1 MFLLL
6 VLLTGLG
13 GMHADLNPHKI
24 FLQTTIPEKISS
36 SDAKA
41 DPEHNV
47 VYMIT
52 VEGKPYFVH
61 LKKQSIL
68 SSASFIHSYD
78 KNDFRHS
85 KPLLVQM
92 DCNYNGYVAGIPNSL
107 VTLSVCSGLRGTM
120 QLKNISY
127 VIEPMEAVSG
137 FIHKIYEEKF
147 ADTNILLE
155 ENDTYS
161 WFNSEYQVRKSSE
174 KTDFIKLFP
183 RYIEMHIVVDK
194 NLFDYMGSDINAV
207 TQKVIQIIGLVNTM
221 LTQLQLTVII
231 SSIEIWSNKNKISTT
246 GHAEDVLLQFFEWKK
261 DHLNFKPHQI
271 AYLFVY
277 RKLPILI
284 GATFP
289 GQICNKDFAA
299 AVALYTEGLSL
310 ESYTVI
316 IVQLLGLN
324 LGLTYDKT
332 DTCHCSGDVC
342 TMTPKAVYSG
352 GVKDFSICSL
362 DDFKYISSHNG
373 LTCLQTNL
381 PEMPTYTQR
390 RICGNGLLEGGE
402 ECDCGNNNNCTH
414 KLCCEPLT
422 CRLKGNALCGSG
434 DCCSKDCK
442 FKPAN
447 TICRK
452 SVDEECDFTEFC
464 NGSHPYCL
472 LDTYV
477 RDGEYCDSGGA
488 FCFQGR
494 CRTFDKQC
502 DDLIGRGSRGAPIFC
517 YDEINT
523 RGDKFGNCGTEYC
536 LFQHILCGKLVCTWE
551 HRDLI
556 SRPNLSV
563 IYAHVRDQT
572 CVSTYLPRR
581 KPPPVQASVS
591 STSYYSVDD
600 RDETFVQDGSVCGPD
615 MYCFKMRCKHVRFL
629 MNFEMCEASN
639 HCNGHGVCNNFNHCH
654 CEKGYNPPYCQ
665 PKKEAFGS
673 IDDGHLVPTEK
684 SYMEEGRH
692 APFQKQHFQL
702 IFYISLPVLI
712 ITTAILIKRK
722 KLRELCYRGET
733 ESESSVSEESSSDNK
748 SSLSERTFDTVWS
761 ELNTNICQSSKR
773 YISDLLSVME
783 GGEAAKR

>member
-1 MFLLL
+1 
-6 VLLTGLG
+6 
-13 GMHADLNPHKI
+13 
-24 FLQTTIPEKISS
+24 
-36 SDAKA
+36 
-41 DPEHNV
+41 
-47 VYMIT
+47 
-52 VEGKPYFVH
+52 
-61 LKKQSIL
+61 
-68 SSASFIHSYD
+68 
-78 KNDFRHS
+78 
-85 KPLLVQM
+85 
-92 DCNYNGYVAGIPNSL
+92 
-107 VTLSVCSGLRGTM
+107 
-120 QLKNISY
+120 
-127 VIEPMEAVSG
+127 
-137 FIHKIYEEKF
+137 
-147 ADTNILLE
+147 
-155 ENDTYS
+155 
-161 WFNSEYQVRKSSE
+161 
-174 KTDFIKLFP
+174 
-183 RYIEMHIVVDK
+183 
-194 NLFDYMGSDINAV
+194 MGSDINAV

-299 AVALYTEGLSL
+299 AVAL
-310 ESYTVI
+310 
-316 IVQLLGLN
+316 
-324 LGLTYDKT
+324 
-332 DTCHCSGDVC
+332 
-342 TMTPKAVYSG
+342 
-352 GVKDFSICSL
+352 
-362 DDFKYISSHNG
+362 
-373 LTCLQTNL
+373 
-381 PEMPTYTQR
+381 
-390 RICGNGLLEGGE
+390 
-402 ECDCGNNNNCTH
+402 NCTH

-673 IDDGHLVPTEK
+673 IDDGHLVPT
-684 SYMEEGRH
+684 G
-692 APFQKQHFQL
+692 
-702 IFYISLPVLI
+702 
-712 ITTAILIKRK
+712 
-722 KLRELCYRGET
+722 
-733 ESESSVSEESSSDNK
+733 
-748 SSLSERTFDTVWS
+748 
-761 ELNTNICQSSKR
+761 
-773 YISDLLSVME
+773 
-783 GGEAAKR
+783 